1 MSHGVLALGIT
12 AVCLAG
18 NVWYLPACVDLR
30 AGPDRPRSRRAAAGA
45 VLTGWASAAL
55 TALLL
60 LTPAPL
66 AAVAVTA
73 TAGAAAMGYLGV
85 VAGLRRREERRET
98 AALTAAFGST
108 RTP

>member
-60 LTPAPL
+60 LTPA
-66 AAVAVTA
+66 
-73 TAGAAAMGYLGV
+73 
-85 VAGLRRREERRET
+85 
-98 AALTAAFGST
+98 
-108 RTP
+108 